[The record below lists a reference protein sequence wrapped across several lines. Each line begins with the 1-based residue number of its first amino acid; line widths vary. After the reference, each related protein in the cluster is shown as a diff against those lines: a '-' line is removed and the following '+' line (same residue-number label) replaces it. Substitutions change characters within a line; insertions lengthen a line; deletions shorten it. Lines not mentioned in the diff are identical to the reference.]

1 MHLIPGITSTGS
13 GRGTRTVWWSTY
25 SRYKCQEFIQNLLL
39 ILKIQVHCGVKGVV
53 YDGSL
58 SLDTERQ
65 IESNRSD
72 AAVPNAVITVHTLAG
87 PLGKN
92 VTTSSRGEFWR
103 LLLPGQYKMTAY
115 QDVCSTGGVVLH
127 SETLNITITEEN
139 PLVVQDFVLDR
150 VAPCGSGPR

>member
-1 MHLIPGITSTGS
+1 M
-13 GRGTRTVWWSTY
+13 
-25 SRYKCQEFIQNLLL
+25 
-39 ILKIQVHCGVKGVV
+39 KGVV
-53 YDGSL
+53 YDSSL

-72 AAVPNAVITVHTLAG
+72 AAVPKAVITVHTLAG

-127 SETLNITITEEN
+127 SETVNITITEEN

-150 VAPCGSGPR
+150 VAPCGSGLR